1 MNKYLKESIK
11 YLLRSYPVIYPYVKE
26 VERMYNMSHDELQER
41 NERIFL
47 NIFRKAYTKSSF
59 YHKLYTE
66 AGIKLEDI
74 KCLGDISK
82 LPVVTKDMILHQS
95 DALLTTSKWKLLKN
109 RTSGTTGTPLTVFED
124 WKSIWREQ
132 AYFYC
137 YRKRC
142 GYTYGQPL
150 VSLRGNLGKKDTM
163 MYVHIS
169 NTLYLS
175 SYNINEQ
182 TVWAYYK
189 GIEKRSPRAIEGYPS
204 SLYNLALLL
213 KDKGLYCNIPVCFT
227 SSENLLDFQRQL
239 IEERFHTKIFD
250 HYGTTERTI
259 RISESIKHDGYFED
273 PGYSINEYLK
283 DRVIST
289 SLINSAFPLIRYQSS
304 DVVILKENTKDERVS
319 IDRIQGR
326 SGNCIKGKD
335 GSIYNNAALTFI
347 LTYSHNIRYAQFIQ
361 KKNGKVLL
369 NIVQEDVFSSQNLD
383 ELKLKSKAVVAW
395 LRQMIDLKIGLSNL
409 ELEINLIKEQDL
421 IYTTRNKYSYII
433 SE

>member
-26 VERMYNMSHDELQER
+26 VERMYNMSHDELQGR
-41 NERIFL
+41 NERVFL
-47 NIFRKAYTKSSF
+47 KIFRKAYTKSSF

-124 WKSIWREQ
+124 WKSIWKEQ

-142 GYTYGQPL
+142 GYIYGQPL

-189 GIEKRSPRAIEGYPS
+189 GIEKRSPQAIEGYPS

-239 IEERFHTKIFD
+239 IEERFQTKIFD

-283 DRVIST
+283 DRVVST

-369 NIVQEDVFSSQNLD
+369 NIVPEAVFSSQNLD
-383 ELKLKSKAVVAW
+383 ELK
-395 LRQMIDLKIGLSNL
+395 QMIDLKIGLSNL

>member
-66 AGIKLEDI
+66 TGIKLEDI

-369 NIVQEDVFSSQNLD
+369 NIVPEAVFSSQNLD
-383 ELKLKSKAVVAW
+383 ELK
-395 LRQMIDLKIGLSNL
+395 QMIDLKIGLSNL

>member
-124 WKSIWREQ
+124 WKSIWKEQ

-142 GYTYGQPL
+142 GYIYGQPL

-182 TVWAYYK
+182 TVGAYYK
-189 GIEKRSPRAIEGYPS
+189 GIEKRSPQAIEGYPS

-239 IEERFHTKIFD
+239 IEERFQTKIFE

-283 DRVIST
+283 DRVVST

-319 IDRIQGR
+319 IDRIQGS

-369 NIVQEDVFSSQNLD
+369 NIVPEAVFSSQNLD
-383 ELKLKSKAVVAW
+383 ELK
-395 LRQMIDLKIGLSNL
+395 QMIDLKIGLSNL

>member
-41 NERIFL
+41 NERVFL

-369 NIVQEDVFSSQNLD
+369 NIVPEAVFSSQNLD
-383 ELKLKSKAVVAW
+383 ELK
-395 LRQMIDLKIGLSNL
+395 QMIDLKIGLSNL

>member
-74 KCLGDISK
+74 RCLGDISK

-369 NIVQEDVFSSQNLD
+369 NIVPEAVFSSQNLD
-383 ELKLKSKAVVAW
+383 ELK
-395 LRQMIDLKIGLSNL
+395 QMIDLKIGLSNL

>member
-369 NIVQEDVFSSQNLD
+369 NIVPEAVFSSQNLD
-383 ELKLKSKAVVAW
+383 ELK
-395 LRQMIDLKIGLSNL
+395 QMIDLKIGLSNL

-421 IYTTRNKYSYII
+421 IYTTRNKYLSLIHI
-433 SE
+433 

>member
-124 WKSIWREQ
+124 WKSIWKEQ

-142 GYTYGQPL
+142 GYIYGQPL

-182 TVWAYYK
+182 TVGAYYK
-189 GIEKRSPRAIEGYPS
+189 GIEKRSPQAIEGYPS

-239 IEERFHTKIFD
+239 IEERFQTKIFD

-283 DRVIST
+283 DRVVST

-369 NIVQEDVFSSQNLD
+369 NIVPEAVFSSQNLD
-383 ELKLKSKAVVAW
+383 ELK
-395 LRQMIDLKIGLSNL
+395 QMIDLKIGLSNL

>member
-347 LTYSHNIRYAQFIQ
+347 STYSHNIRYAQFIQ

-369 NIVQEDVFSSQNLD
+369 NIVPEAVFSSQNLD
-383 ELKLKSKAVVAW
+383 ELK
-395 LRQMIDLKIGLSNL
+395 QMIDLKIGLSNL

>member
-124 WKSIWREQ
+124 WKSIWKEQ

-142 GYTYGQPL
+142 GYIYGQPL

-239 IEERFHTKIFD
+239 IEERFQTKIFD

-283 DRVIST
+283 DRVVST
-289 SLINSAFPLIRYQSS
+289 SLINSVFPLIRYQSS

-369 NIVQEDVFSSQNLD
+369 NIVPEAVFSSQNLD
-383 ELKLKSKAVVAW
+383 ELK
-395 LRQMIDLKIGLSNL
+395 QMIDLKIGLSNL

>member
-369 NIVQEDVFSSQNLD
+369 NIVPEAVFSSQNLD
-383 ELKLKSKAVVAW
+383 ELK
-395 LRQMIDLKIGLSNL
+395 QMIDLKIGLSNL

-421 IYTTRNKYSYII
+421 IYTTRNK
-433 SE
+433 

>member
-11 YLLRSYPVIYPYVKE
+11 YLLRSYPIIYPYIKE

-41 NERIFL
+41 NERVFL

-142 GYTYGQPL
+142 GYIYGQPL

-175 SYNINEQ
+175 SYNINKQ
-182 TVWAYYK
+182 TVGAYYK
-189 GIEKRSPRAIEGYPS
+189 GIEKRSPQAIEGYPS

-239 IEERFHTKIFD
+239 IEERFQTKIFD

-283 DRVIST
+283 DRVVST

-369 NIVQEDVFSSQNLD
+369 NIVPEAVFSSQNLD
-383 ELKLKSKAVVAW
+383 ELK
-395 LRQMIDLKIGLSNL
+395 QMIDLKIGLSNL

>member
-26 VERMYNMSHDELQER
+26 VERMYNMSHDELQGR
-41 NERIFL
+41 NERVFL
-47 NIFRKAYTKSSF
+47 KIFRKAYTKSSF

-124 WKSIWREQ
+124 WKSIWKEQ

-142 GYTYGQPL
+142 GYIYGQPL

-182 TVWAYYK
+182 TVGAYYK
-189 GIEKRSPRAIEGYPS
+189 GIEKRSPQAIEGYPS

-213 KDKGLYCNIPVCFT
+213 KDKELYCNIPVCFT

-239 IEERFHTKIFD
+239 IEERFQTKIFD

-273 PGYSINEYLK
+273 PGYSINDYLK
-283 DRVIST
+283 DRVVST

-369 NIVQEDVFSSQNLD
+369 NIVPEAVFSSQNLD
-383 ELKLKSKAVVAW
+383 ELK
-395 LRQMIDLKIGLSNL
+395 QMIDLKIGLSNL

>member
-26 VERMYNMSHDELQER
+26 VERMYNMSHDELQGR
-41 NERIFL
+41 NERVFL
-47 NIFRKAYTKSSF
+47 KIFRKAYTKSSF

-95 DALLTTSKWKLLKN
+95 DALLTTSKCKLLKN

-124 WKSIWREQ
+124 WKSIWKEQ

-142 GYTYGQPL
+142 GYIYGQPL

-182 TVWAYYK
+182 TVGAYYK
-189 GIEKRSPRAIEGYPS
+189 GIEKRSPQAIEGYPS

-239 IEERFHTKIFD
+239 IEERFQTKIFD

-283 DRVIST
+283 DRVVST

-369 NIVQEDVFSSQNLD
+369 NIVPEAVFSSQNLD
-383 ELKLKSKAVVAW
+383 ELK
-395 LRQMIDLKIGLSNL
+395 QMIDLKIGLSNL

>member
-26 VERMYNMSHDELQER
+26 VERMYNMSHDELQGR
-41 NERIFL
+41 NERVFL
-47 NIFRKAYTKSSF
+47 KIFRKAYTKSSF

-124 WKSIWREQ
+124 WKSIWKEQ

-142 GYTYGQPL
+142 GYIYGQPL

-182 TVWAYYK
+182 TVGAYYK
-189 GIEKRSPRAIEGYPS
+189 GIEKRSPQAIEGYPS

-213 KDKGLYCNIPVCFT
+213 KDKELYCNIPVCFT

-239 IEERFHTKIFD
+239 IEERFQTKIFD

-283 DRVIST
+283 DRVVST

-369 NIVQEDVFSSQNLD
+369 NIVPEAVFSSQNLD
-383 ELKLKSKAVVAW
+383 ELK
-395 LRQMIDLKIGLSNL
+395 QMIDLKIGLSNL

>member
-26 VERMYNMSHDELQER
+26 VERMYNMSHDELQGR
-41 NERIFL
+41 NERVFL
-47 NIFRKAYTKSSF
+47 KIFRKAYTKSSF

-142 GYTYGQPL
+142 GYIYGQPL

-182 TVWAYYK
+182 TVGAYYK
-189 GIEKRSPRAIEGYPS
+189 GIEKRSPQAIEGYPS

-213 KDKGLYCNIPVCFT
+213 KDKELYCNIPVCFT

-239 IEERFHTKIFD
+239 IEERFQTKIFD

-283 DRVIST
+283 DRVVST

-369 NIVQEDVFSSQNLD
+369 NIVPEAVFSSQNLD
-383 ELKLKSKAVVAW
+383 ELK
-395 LRQMIDLKIGLSNL
+395 QMIDLKIGLSNL

>member
-1 MNKYLKESIK
+1 MNKYFKESIK

-26 VERMYNMSHDELQER
+26 VERMYNMSHDELQGR
-41 NERIFL
+41 NERVFL
-47 NIFRKAYTKSSF
+47 KIFRKAYTKSSF

-124 WKSIWREQ
+124 WKSIWKEQ

-142 GYTYGQPL
+142 GYIYGQPL

-182 TVWAYYK
+182 TVGAYYK
-189 GIEKRSPRAIEGYPS
+189 GIEKRSPQAIEGYPS

-239 IEERFHTKIFD
+239 IEERFQTKIFD

-283 DRVIST
+283 DRVVST
-289 SLINSAFPLIRYQSS
+289 SLINSVFPLIRYQSS

-369 NIVQEDVFSSQNLD
+369 NIVPEAVFSSQNLD
-383 ELKLKSKAVVAW
+383 ELK
-395 LRQMIDLKIGLSNL
+395 QMIDLKIGLSNL

>member
-26 VERMYNMSHDELQER
+26 VERMYNMSHDELQGR
-41 NERIFL
+41 NERVFL
-47 NIFRKAYTKSSF
+47 KIFRKAYTKSSF

-124 WKSIWREQ
+124 WKSIWKEQ

-142 GYTYGQPL
+142 GYIYGQPL

-182 TVWAYYK
+182 TVGAYYK
-189 GIEKRSPRAIEGYPS
+189 GIEKRSPQAIEGYTS

-213 KDKGLYCNIPVCFT
+213 KDKELYCNIPVCFT

-239 IEERFHTKIFD
+239 IEERFQTKIFD

-283 DRVIST
+283 DRVVST

-369 NIVQEDVFSSQNLD
+369 NIVPEAVFSSQNLD
-383 ELKLKSKAVVAW
+383 ELK
-395 LRQMIDLKIGLSNL
+395 QMIDLKIGLSNL

>member
-369 NIVQEDVFSSQNLD
+369 NIVPEAVFSSQNL
-383 ELKLKSKAVVAW
+383 
-395 LRQMIDLKIGLSNL
+395 IDLKIGLSNL

>member
-26 VERMYNMSHDELQER
+26 VERMYNMSHDELQGR
-41 NERIFL
+41 NERVFL
-47 NIFRKAYTKSSF
+47 KIFRKAYTKSSF

-95 DALLTTSKWKLLKN
+95 DALLTTSKGKLLKN

-124 WKSIWREQ
+124 WKSIWKEQ

-142 GYTYGQPL
+142 GYIYGQPL

-182 TVWAYYK
+182 TVGAYYK
-189 GIEKRSPRAIEGYPS
+189 GIEKRSPQAIEGYPS

-239 IEERFHTKIFD
+239 IEERFQTKIFD

-283 DRVIST
+283 DRVVST
-289 SLINSAFPLIRYQSS
+289 SLINSVFPLIRYQSS

-369 NIVQEDVFSSQNLD
+369 NIVPEAVFSSQNLD
-383 ELKLKSKAVVAW
+383 ELK
-395 LRQMIDLKIGLSNL
+395 QMIDLKIGLSNL

>member
-1 MNKYLKESIK
+1 MNKYLKESVK
-11 YLLRSYPVIYPYVKE
+11 YLLRSYPVIYPYIKE
-26 VERMYNMSHDELQER
+26 IERMYNMSHDELQER
-41 NERIFL
+41 NERVFL

-74 KCLGDISK
+74 KCLDDISK
-82 LPVVTKDMILHQS
+82 LPIVTKDMILHQS
-95 DALLTTSKWKLLKN
+95 DALLTISKWKLLKN

-124 WKSIWREQ
+124 WKSIWKEQ

-142 GYTYGQPL
+142 GYIYGQPL

-182 TVWAYYK
+182 TVGAYYK
-189 GIEKRSPRAIEGYPS
+189 GIEKRSPQAIEGYPS

-239 IEERFHTKIFD
+239 IEERFQTKIFD

-283 DRVIST
+283 DRVVST

-369 NIVQEDVFSSQNLD
+369 NIVPEAVFSSQNLD
-383 ELKLKSKAVVAW
+383 KLK
-395 LRQMIDLKIGLSNL
+395 QMIDLKIGLSNL

>member
-26 VERMYNMSHDELQER
+26 VERMYNMSHDELQGR
-41 NERIFL
+41 NERVFL
-47 NIFRKAYTKSSF
+47 KIFRKAYTKSSF

-124 WKSIWREQ
+124 WKSIWKEQ

-142 GYTYGQPL
+142 GYIYGQPL

-182 TVWAYYK
+182 TVGAYYK
-189 GIEKRSPRAIEGYPS
+189 GIEKRSPQAIEGYPS

-239 IEERFHTKIFD
+239 IEERFQTKIFD

-259 RISESIKHDGYFED
+259 RISESIRHDGYFED

-283 DRVIST
+283 DRVVST
-289 SLINSAFPLIRYQSS
+289 SLINSVFPLIRYQSS

-369 NIVQEDVFSSQNLD
+369 NIVPEAVFSSQNLD
-383 ELKLKSKAVVAW
+383 ELK
-395 LRQMIDLKIGLSNL
+395 QMIDLKIGLSNL

>member
-26 VERMYNMSHDELQER
+26 VERMYNMSHDELQGR
-41 NERIFL
+41 NERVFL
-47 NIFRKAYTKSSF
+47 KIFRKAYTKSSF

-109 RTSGTTGTPLTVFED
+109 RTSRTTGTPLTVFED
-124 WKSIWREQ
+124 WKSIWKEQ

-142 GYTYGQPL
+142 GYIYGQPL

-182 TVWAYYK
+182 TVGAYYK
-189 GIEKRSPRAIEGYPS
+189 GIEKRSPQAIEGYPS

-239 IEERFHTKIFD
+239 IEERFQTKIFD

-283 DRVIST
+283 DRVVST
-289 SLINSAFPLIRYQSS
+289 SLINSVFPLIRYQSS

-369 NIVQEDVFSSQNLD
+369 NIVPEAVFSSQNLD
-383 ELKLKSKAVVAW
+383 ELK
-395 LRQMIDLKIGLSNL
+395 QMIDLKIGLSNL

>member
-189 GIEKRSPRAIEGYPS
+189 GIEKRNPRAIEGYPS

-369 NIVQEDVFSSQNLD
+369 NIVPEAVFSSQNLD
-383 ELKLKSKAVVAW
+383 ELK
-395 LRQMIDLKIGLSNL
+395 QMIDLKIGLSNL

>member
-26 VERMYNMSHDELQER
+26 VERMYNMSHDELQGR
-41 NERIFL
+41 NERVFL
-47 NIFRKAYTKSSF
+47 KIFRKAYTKSSF

-189 GIEKRSPRAIEGYPS
+189 GIEKRSPQAIEGYPS

-239 IEERFHTKIFD
+239 IEERFQTKIFD

-283 DRVIST
+283 DRVVST

-369 NIVQEDVFSSQNLD
+369 NIVPEAVFSSQNLD
-383 ELKLKSKAVVAW
+383 ELK
-395 LRQMIDLKIGLSNL
+395 QMIDLKIGLSNL

>member
-189 GIEKRSPRAIEGYPS
+189 GIEKRSPQAIEGYPS

-239 IEERFHTKIFD
+239 IEERFQTKIFD

-283 DRVIST
+283 DRVVST

-369 NIVQEDVFSSQNLD
+369 NIVPEAVFSSQNLD
-383 ELKLKSKAVVAW
+383 ELK
-395 LRQMIDLKIGLSNL
+395 QMIDLKIGLSNL

>member
-1 MNKYLKESIK
+1 MNKYLKESVK
-11 YLLRSYPVIYPYVKE
+11 YLLRSYPVIYPYIKE
-26 VERMYNMSHDELQER
+26 IERMYNMSHDELQER
-41 NERIFL
+41 NERVFL

-74 KCLGDISK
+74 KCLDDISK
-82 LPVVTKDMILHQS
+82 LPIVTKDMILHQS

-124 WKSIWREQ
+124 WKSIWKEQ

-142 GYTYGQPL
+142 GYIYGQPL

-182 TVWAYYK
+182 TVGAYYK
-189 GIEKRSPRAIEGYPS
+189 GIEKRSPQAIEGYPS

-213 KDKGLYCNIPVCFT
+213 KDKELYCNIPVCFT

-239 IEERFHTKIFD
+239 IEERFQTKIFD

-283 DRVIST
+283 DRVVST

-369 NIVQEDVFSSQNLD
+369 NIVPEAVFSSQNLD
-383 ELKLKSKAVVAW
+383 ELK
-395 LRQMIDLKIGLSNL
+395 QMIDLKIGLSNL

>member
-26 VERMYNMSHDELQER
+26 VERMYNMSHDELQGR
-41 NERIFL
+41 NERVFL
-47 NIFRKAYTKSSF
+47 KIFRKAYTKSSF

-124 WKSIWREQ
+124 WKSIWKEQ

-142 GYTYGQPL
+142 GYIYGQPL

-182 TVWAYYK
+182 TVGAYYK
-189 GIEKRSPRAIEGYPS
+189 GIEKRSPQAIEGYPS

-239 IEERFHTKIFD
+239 IEERFQTKIFD

-283 DRVIST
+283 DRVVST
-289 SLINSAFPLIRYQSS
+289 SLINSVFPLIRYQSS

-369 NIVQEDVFSSQNLD
+369 NIVPEAVFSSQNLD
-383 ELKLKSKAVVAW
+383 ELK
-395 LRQMIDLKIGLSNL
+395 QMIDLKIGLSNL

-421 IYTTRNKYSYII
+421 IYTIRNKYSYII

>member
-259 RISESIKHDGYFED
+259 RISESIKHDGYYED

-369 NIVQEDVFSSQNLD
+369 NIVPEAVFSSQNLD
-383 ELKLKSKAVVAW
+383 ELK
-395 LRQMIDLKIGLSNL
+395 QMIDLKIGLSNL

>member
-26 VERMYNMSHDELQER
+26 VERMYNMSHDELQGR
-41 NERIFL
+41 NERVFL
-47 NIFRKAYTKSSF
+47 KIFRKAYTKSSF

-66 AGIKLEDI
+66 AGVKLEDI

-82 LPVVTKDMILHQS
+82 LPIVTKDMILHQS
-95 DALLTTSKWKLLKN
+95 DTLLTTSKWKLLKN

-259 RISESIKHDGYFED
+259 RISESIKNDGYFED

-369 NIVQEDVFSSQNLD
+369 NIVPEAVFSSQNLD
-383 ELKLKSKAVVAW
+383 ELK
-395 LRQMIDLKIGLSNL
+395 QMIDLKIGLSNL

>member
-82 LPVVTKDMILHQS
+82 LPVVTKDMIFHQS

-369 NIVQEDVFSSQNLD
+369 NIVPEAVFSSQNLD
-383 ELKLKSKAVVAW
+383 ELK
-395 LRQMIDLKIGLSNL
+395 QMIDLKIGLSNL

>member
-26 VERMYNMSHDELQER
+26 VERMYNMSHDELQGR
-41 NERIFL
+41 NERVFL
-47 NIFRKAYTKSSF
+47 KIFRKAYTKSSF

-124 WKSIWREQ
+124 WKSIWKEQ

-142 GYTYGQPL
+142 GYIYGQPL

-182 TVWAYYK
+182 TVGAYYK
-189 GIEKRSPRAIEGYPS
+189 GIEKRSPQAIEGYPS

-239 IEERFHTKIFD
+239 IEERFQTKIFD

-283 DRVIST
+283 DRVVST
-289 SLINSAFPLIRYQSS
+289 SLINSVFPLIRYQSS

-369 NIVQEDVFSSQNLD
+369 NIVPEAVFSSQNLD
-383 ELKLKSKAVVAW
+383 ELK
-395 LRQMIDLKIGLSNL
+395 QMIDLKICLSNL

>member
-26 VERMYNMSHDELQER
+26 VERMYNMSHDELQGR
-41 NERIFL
+41 NERVFL
-47 NIFRKAYTKSSF
+47 KIFRKAYTKSSF

-124 WKSIWREQ
+124 WKSIWKEQ

-142 GYTYGQPL
+142 GYIYGQPL
-150 VSLRGNLGKKDTM
+150 VSLRGNLGRKDTM

-182 TVWAYYK
+182 TVGAYYK
-189 GIEKRSPRAIEGYPS
+189 GIEKRSPQAIEGYPS

-213 KDKGLYCNIPVCFT
+213 KDKELYCNIPVCFT

-239 IEERFHTKIFD
+239 IEERFQTKIFD

-283 DRVIST
+283 DRVVST

-369 NIVQEDVFSSQNLD
+369 NIVPEAVFSSQNLD
-383 ELKLKSKAVVAW
+383 ELK
-395 LRQMIDLKIGLSNL
+395 QMIDLKIGLSNL

>member
-26 VERMYNMSHDELQER
+26 VERMYNMSHDELQGR
-41 NERIFL
+41 NERVFL
-47 NIFRKAYTKSSF
+47 KIFRKAYTKSSF

-124 WKSIWREQ
+124 WKSIWKEQ

-142 GYTYGQPL
+142 GYIYGQPL

-182 TVWAYYK
+182 TVGAYYK
-189 GIEKRSPRAIEGYPS
+189 GIEKRSPQAIEGYPS

-239 IEERFHTKIFD
+239 IEERFQTKIFD

-283 DRVIST
+283 DRVVST
-289 SLINSAFPLIRYQSS
+289 WLINSVFPLIRYQSS

-369 NIVQEDVFSSQNLD
+369 NIVPEAVFSSQNLD
-383 ELKLKSKAVVAW
+383 ELK
-395 LRQMIDLKIGLSNL
+395 QMIDLKIGLSNL

>member
-26 VERMYNMSHDELQER
+26 VARMYNMSHDELQGR
-41 NERIFL
+41 NERVFL
-47 NIFRKAYTKSSF
+47 KIFRKAYTKSSF

-66 AGIKLEDI
+66 AGVKLEDI

-82 LPVVTKDMILHQS
+82 LPIVTKDMILHQS
-95 DALLTTSKWKLLKN
+95 DTLLTTSKWKLLKN

-369 NIVQEDVFSSQNLD
+369 NIVPEAVFSSQNLD
-383 ELKLKSKAVVAW
+383 ELK
-395 LRQMIDLKIGLSNL
+395 QMIDLKIGLSNL

>member
-26 VERMYNMSHDELQER
+26 VERMYNMSHDELQGR
-41 NERIFL
+41 NERVFL
-47 NIFRKAYTKSSF
+47 KIFRKAYTKSSF

-66 AGIKLEDI
+66 AGVKLEDI

-82 LPVVTKDMILHQS
+82 LPIVTKDMILHQS

-124 WKSIWREQ
+124 WKSIWKEQ

-142 GYTYGQPL
+142 GYIYGQPL

-182 TVWAYYK
+182 TVGAYYK
-189 GIEKRSPRAIEGYPS
+189 GIEKRSPQAIEGYPS

-239 IEERFHTKIFD
+239 IEERFQTKIFD

-283 DRVIST
+283 DRVVST

-369 NIVQEDVFSSQNLD
+369 NIVPEAVFSSQNLD
-383 ELKLKSKAVVAW
+383 ELK
-395 LRQMIDLKIGLSNL
+395 QMIDLKIGLSNL

>member
-26 VERMYNMSHDELQER
+26 VERMYNMSHDELQGR
-41 NERIFL
+41 NERVFL
-47 NIFRKAYTKSSF
+47 KIFRKAYTKSSF

-124 WKSIWREQ
+124 WKSIWKEQ

-142 GYTYGQPL
+142 GYIYGQPL

-182 TVWAYYK
+182 TVEAYYK
-189 GIEKRSPRAIEGYPS
+189 GIEKRSPQAIEGYPS

-239 IEERFHTKIFD
+239 IEERFQTKIFD

-283 DRVIST
+283 DRVVST

-369 NIVQEDVFSSQNLD
+369 NIVPEAVFSSQNLD
-383 ELKLKSKAVVAW
+383 ELK
-395 LRQMIDLKIGLSNL
+395 QMIDLKIGLSNL

>member
-124 WKSIWREQ
+124 WKSIWKEQ

-213 KDKGLYCNIPVCFT
+213 KDKELYCNIPVCFT

-283 DRVIST
+283 DRVVST

-369 NIVQEDVFSSQNLD
+369 NIVPEAVFSSQNLD
-383 ELKLKSKAVVAW
+383 ELK
-395 LRQMIDLKIGLSNL
+395 QMIDLKIGLSNL

>member
-124 WKSIWREQ
+124 WKSIWKEQ

-182 TVWAYYK
+182 TVGAYYK
-189 GIEKRSPRAIEGYPS
+189 GIEKRSPQAIEGYPS

-239 IEERFHTKIFD
+239 IEERFQTKIFD

-283 DRVIST
+283 DRVVST

-369 NIVQEDVFSSQNLD
+369 NIVPEAVFSSQNLD
-383 ELKLKSKAVVAW
+383 ELK
-395 LRQMIDLKIGLSNL
+395 QMIDLKIGLSNL